1 MPHKVIVTVAPTGGM
16 ASKEQNPG
24 LPTQPEEI
32 ADAVANCCEL
42 GASVAALHARR
53 ADDDEATCHVEVY
66 ERINALVR
74 ERCDIVI
81 NNSTGGGINGDMV
94 APYELPGLEIL
105 DFDERLKGAEAG
117 AEMATADTWTDI
129 ASFGGI
135 EQLIDTP
142 PSKCERL
149 VAHLRERG
157 VKPEWEVMSPSH
169 IVRGA
174 IPLIEAG
181 NDEPPYFINIV
192 LGIRNFQNA
201 MPYAPK
207 YLQMMVE
214 LLPPD
219 SIFCVSAIG
228 PAQLPAT
235 TMGLL
240 LGGHIRV
247 GLEDNNYYSRGQLAT
262 NEMLVERSVRIIR
275 ELGMEPATPQ
285 EAREILGL
293 PSPTG

>member
-1 MPHKVIVTVAPTGGM
+1 MARKVIVTVAPTGGM
-16 ASKEQNPG
+16 ATKTQNPA

-32 ADAVANCCEL
+32 AESVARCREL

-53 ADDDEATCHVEVY
+53 ADDEATCHAEVY
-66 ERINALVR
+66 QRINDLVR

-81 NNSTGGGINGDMV
+81 NNSTGGGINGDMI
-94 APYELPGLEIL
+94 AAHDLPGLQVI
-105 DFDERLKGAEAG
+105 DFDERLRGAEAG

-129 ASFGGI
+129 ASFGDV

-149 VAHLRERG
+149 VAHLKERW

-169 IVRGA
+169 LVRGA

-181 NDEPPYFINIV
+181 YDEPPYFINIV
-192 LGIRNFQNA
+192 LGINAFQNA
-201 MPYAPK
+201 MPYTPK
-207 YLQMMVE
+207 YLQMMVA
-214 LLPPD
+214 LLPPE

-235 TMGLL
+235 TMALL

-247 GLEDNNYYSRGQLAT
+247 GLEDNSYYARGKLAT
-262 NEMLVERSVRIIR
+262 NEMLVDRSVRVIR
-275 ELGMEPATPQ
+275 ELGMEPATPD
-285 EAREILGL
+285 EARQILGL
-293 PSPTG
+293 RALAPA